1 MIRWNDR
8 FYPILAYQF
17 SYSWLTIWLDNLM
30 LLSSTLMRQLHGR
43 ARKEEALRGITS
55 DLHWCFVFKCQRKP
69 EETWGKKR
77 PLLFFGC
84 RVHQCS
90 IVLRNPGRICN
101 VTANRGHLPPVGM
114 NVADSWQSFFIFWHE
129 NTCTEHFCVLHMLN
143 FFIDCV
149 LINRG
154 EAGGDKRW
162 TKAAYTGARGH
173 VWRAGSPL

>member
-17 SYSWLTIWLDNLM
+17 SYSWLSIWLDNLM

-69 EETWGKKR
+69 EETWGGKKVSAFLWLQSSSVLDC
-77 PLLFFGC
+77 PQESC
-84 RVHQCS
+84 RIS
-90 IVLRNPGRICN
+90 N
-101 VTANRGHLPPVGM
+101 VTTNRGHLPPVGM

-129 NTCTEHFCVLHMLN
+129 NTCTEYFCLLHMLN
-143 FFIDCV
+143 FLIDCV